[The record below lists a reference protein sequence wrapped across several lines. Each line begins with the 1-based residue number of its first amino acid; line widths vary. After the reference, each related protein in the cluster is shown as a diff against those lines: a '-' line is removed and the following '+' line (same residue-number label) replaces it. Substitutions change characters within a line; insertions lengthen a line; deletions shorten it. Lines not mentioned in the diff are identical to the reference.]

1 MTQDFSH
8 IAIIGCGLI
17 GSSILHAINRYYQHS
32 DSQKP
37 CLHVIDSNPNHL
49 AQAKELKL
57 GDEYFT
63 DAKQGVRNAD
73 FIILATPVGAYA
85 SIAKQIAQNIQ
96 AGALISDVGSTKQTI
111 IAQLCAILPTHC
123 SFIAAHPIAGTENS
137 GPNAG
142 FANLFDGRYVI
153 ITPDE
158 DTQDSP
164 LQKLIEF
171 WRNLG
176 AMVEIMSAKR
186 HDKVL
191 AITSHLP
198 HLIAYTIVGTARN
211 LENEFDST
219 HDDGDIADNNNDVI
233 RFSAGG
239 FRDFTRIA
247 ASDPIMWR
255 DVFLHNRDAVLE
267 LLGNF
272 RNDLDFLTEAI
283 ETSDSDAL
291 EKWFTDTRT
300 IRRQIIEE
308 KQAGQFI
315 ATENKP
321 NQKQTNRNRK

>member
-1 MTQDFSH
+1 MNQEFSH

-17 GSSILHAINRYYQHS
+17 GSSILHAINRYYQ
-32 DSQKP
+32 QNQQAKP
-37 CLHVIDSNPNHL
+37 RLHVIDNNPAHL

-57 GDEYFT
+57 GDDYYA
-63 DAKQGVRNAD
+63 DAAQGVHHAD
-73 FIILATPVGAYA
+73 FIILASPVGAYA
-85 SIAKQIAQNIQ
+85 SIATQIADHIQ
-96 AGALISDVGSTKQTI
+96 TGALVSDVGSTKQTI
-111 IAQLCAILPTHC
+111 IAQLRAILPPHC
-123 SFIAAHPIAGTENS
+123 SFIPAHPIAGTENS
-137 GPNAG
+137 GPSAG

-153 ITPDE
+153 ITPDS
-158 DTQDSP
+158 DTKA
-164 LQKLIEF
+164 LQLEKLTEF
-171 WRNLG
+171 WQNLG

-211 LENEFDST
+211 LENEFSNIEDSSSE
-219 HDDGDIADNNNDVI
+219 NKDVI

-255 DVFLHNRDAVLE
+255 DVFLHNRDSVLE
-267 LLGNF
+267 LLANF
-272 RNDLDFLTEAI
+272 RNDLDFLTKAI
-283 ETSDSDAL
+283 ETSDSAAL
-291 EKWFTDTRT
+291 EKWFTDTRI

-315 ATENKP
+315 ATENK
-321 NQKQTNRNRK
+321 QKR

>member
-1 MTQDFSH
+1 MNQAFSH

-17 GSSILHAINRYYQHS
+17 GSSILHAINRYYQ
-32 DSQKP
+32 QNQQAKP
-37 CLHVIDSNPNHL
+37 RLHIIDNNPAHL
-49 AQAKELKL
+49 AQAQELKL
-57 GDEYFT
+57 GDDYYA
-63 DAKQGVRNAD
+63 DAAQGVQLAD
-73 FIILATPVGAYA
+73 FIILASPVGAYA
-85 SIAKQIAQNIQ
+85 SIATQIADHIQ
-96 AGALISDVGSTKQTI
+96 PSALISDVGSTKQTI
-111 IAQLCAILPTHC
+111 IAQLRAILPAHC

-137 GPNAG
+137 GPSAG

-153 ITPDE
+153 ITPDN
-158 DTQDSP
+158 DTPDLQ
-164 LQKLIEF
+164 LQKLTEF
-171 WRNLG
+171 WQNLG
-176 AMVEIMSAKR
+176 AMIEIMSAPR

-211 LENEFDST
+211 LENELDS
-219 HDDGDIADNNNDVI
+219 IENNGSTPDSRDVI

-267 LLGNF
+267 LLANF
-272 RNDLDFLTEAI
+272 RNDLDFLTKAI

-291 EKWFTDTRT
+291 EKWFTDTRI

-315 ATENKP
+315 ATENK
-321 NQKQTNRNRK
+321 QKK